1 MLRTQKGFTL
11 IELVMII
18 VIIGILA
25 AVAIPRFISLQSDA
39 HQAAIKGM
47 YGSVRSSAAMVH
59 ATALARGVGAA
70 GSVTVEGSTVTIV
83 NAYPATAAGGIDN
96 AVQYDTTDFTFA
108 AGVFTKVG
116 SATPASCIVTYGEPA
131 ALGNAPTI
139 TVTTSGC

>member
-1 MLRTQKGFTL
+1 
-11 IELVMII
+11 MII

-47 YGSVRSSAAMVH
+47 YGSVRSAASMIH

-70 GSVTVEGSTVTIV
+70 GSVNIDGTTTVSIV
-83 NAYPATAAGGIDN
+83 NAYPAQAAGGIDN
-96 AVQYDTTDFTFA
+96 AIQFDPTDFTFA

-116 SATPASCIVTYGEPA
+116 ASAPATCIVTYQQPG